1 MAEVPCGSFSIR
13 DNQVHFSPSKH
24 DTSYEWKHFEQA
36 TENLNKNL
44 NRFPGVHLV
53 EVCANRTTVFV
64 ALNFEI
70 PRMGLVY
77 EMKID
82 GGTSFENEIA
92 TKMSKSIDSDRVRW
106 LKDECQIK
114 SISSS
119 GKKNAV
125 VLQTDDKNMGCVF
138 FKIESEWRRCPVT
151 ILEKEQN
158 ISKIT
163 CDENHCTASTA
174 DGDEFI
180 CEWPATCDLPQ
191 WRHKT
196 NRSHLRADGHVHL
209 RYKTVGTFMS
219 STFGTTG
226 TFGNPYLLNMNTD
239 GPYAEKLAEMYDKR
253 HSQLTSQHASN
264 IEKHEQDLIKA
275 RQAHGADM
283 LQHNAAKATHLR
295 KVETLE
301 TELEGHEAAH
311 AEHVTKLQEAERK
324 LKEAQALH
332 EELTVEGKTRQT
344 KMSDIKKQLNG
355 EHAVVTG
362 GTRVSREM
370 NPENYPLTHGSG
382 TVYSSTPDTNPS
394 QKSKSVFAALA
405 NGLHRVQ
412 QNAKTPR
419 ATRLPLSIDFT

>member
-180 CEWPATCDLPQ
+180 CEWPATCDLPE
-191 WRHKT
+191 WRHNTK
-196 NRSHLRADGHVHL
+196 RSHLRADEHSDF
-209 RYKTVGTFMS
+209 RYKTVDTFMS

-239 GPYAEKLAEMYDKR
+239 GEYANRLRDMYNKKHTELDSK
-253 HSQLTSQHASN
+253 HKSA
-264 IEKHEQDLIKA
+264 IESHNQALVKA
-275 RQAHGADM
+275 RQAHGVDLM
-283 LQHNAAKATHLR
+283 KNNAARESHVR
-295 KVETLE
+295 EVEALE
-301 TELEGHEAAH
+301 TELEGHEQAH
-311 AEHVTKLQEAERK
+311 SEHMTNVKEAEMR
-324 LKEAQALH
+324 LKEAQEAHRQLIDAGQKH
-332 EELTVEGKTRQT
+332 KTAINSIQN
-344 KMSDIKKQLNG
+344 QLR
-355 EHAVVTG
+355 EKHSSIMG
-362 GTRVSREM
+362 GTRASQET
-370 NPENYPLTHGSG
+370 NPHNYPLVDGSG
-382 TVYSSTPDTNPS
+382 NAHSQTHDTNPS
-394 QKSKSVFAALA
+394 QKTRGVLATFKS
-405 NGLHRVQ
+405 GLRSATQKV
-412 QNAKTPR
+412 K
-419 ATRLPLSIDFT
+419 ATRVA